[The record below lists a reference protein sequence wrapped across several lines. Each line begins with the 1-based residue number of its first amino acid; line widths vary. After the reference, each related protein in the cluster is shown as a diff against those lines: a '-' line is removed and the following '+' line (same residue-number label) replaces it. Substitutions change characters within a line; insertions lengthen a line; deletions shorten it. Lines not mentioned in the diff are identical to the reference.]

1 MCGCLVVLLGTA
13 FPRVAL
19 VLMWVFGNRVDRA
32 FDDWWLPLL
41 GLIFL
46 PYTTFFYAVAYA
58 PIAGVTGIG
67 WFFVAFGFL
76 MDLTAHFGASDY
88 GRRRTRGREAY

>member
-1 MCGCLVVLLGTA
+1 MCGCFVVLLGTA

-19 VLMWVFGNRVDRA
+19 LITWLFTDQVGEA
-32 FDDWWLPLL
+32 FDGWALPLL

-46 PYTTFFYAVAYA
+46 PFTTFFYVVAYA

-67 WFFVAFGFL
+67 WLFVVFGFL
-76 MDLTAHFGASDY
+76 LDISSYFGASQRNRY
-88 GRRRTRGREAY
+88 APSS